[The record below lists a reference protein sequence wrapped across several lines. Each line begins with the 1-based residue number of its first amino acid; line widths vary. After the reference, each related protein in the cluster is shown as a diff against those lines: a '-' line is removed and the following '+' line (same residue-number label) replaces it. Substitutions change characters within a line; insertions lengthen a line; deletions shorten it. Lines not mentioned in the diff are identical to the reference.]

1 MSLTI
6 DIERRIGDFHLA
18 VQLHSPDGVM
28 ALLGPSGCGKSMTLR
43 CIAGIDRP
51 DRGHI
56 ELNGRVLYDS
66 AARVCLPPQR
76 REVGYLFQN
85 YALFPNMTVR
95 GNVLT
100 ALHGRC
106 ARADAKRRADAVLAA
121 LRLESVANH
130 RPSQLSGGQAQ
141 RAALARILA
150 APPQLLM
157 LDEPFAA
164 LDEALRQD
172 ILDEL
177 YELLTRFGNDA
188 ILVTHNREEAFRL
201 SRRTAV
207 MADGRILERND
218 TRALFRRPT
227 RLAAAR
233 VLGVENCSAA
243 RPLDARRVLAVDWD
257 QVLTL
262 SEVPP
267 GMTHVGIRAAD
278 LHPAAASD
286 ANRLPVRRVRLAQGL
301 TATRLQMQLPKGAIL
316 QWQTAAP
323 ADADALAV
331 DPADVLPLWECESR
345 R

>member
-6 DIERRIGDFHLA
+6 DIDRRAGRFHLA
-18 VQLHSPDGVM
+18 VQLRSPGGVL

-43 CIAGIDRP
+43 CVAGIDRP

-56 ELNGRVLYDS
+56 ELNGRALYDS

-76 REVGYLFQN
+76 REVGYLFQS

-95 GNVLT
+95 GNVLA
-100 ALHGRC
+100 ALHGKC
-106 ARADAKRRADAVLAA
+106 GRAEAKRRADAVLAA
-121 LRLESVANH
+121 LRLEAVADH

-164 LDEALRQD
+164 LDESLRED

-177 YELLTRFGNDA
+177 DDLLARFGSDV

-201 SRRTAV
+201 SQRTAV
-207 MADGRILERND
+207 MDQGRILEAGD
-218 TRALFRRPT
+218 TQRLFRRPT

-233 VLGVENCSAA
+233 ILGVDNLSRAVA
-243 RPLDARRVLAVDWD
+243 IDSHRVRAVDWD

-267 GMTHVGIRAAD
+267 NLTHVGVRAAD
-278 LHPAAASD
+278 LRPACAQAE
-286 ANRLPVRRVRLAQGL
+286 NRLPVRRVRQVQGL
-301 TATRLQMQLPKGAIL
+301 FAARQQLRLPNGAIL
-316 QWQTAAP
+316 HWQTAAP
-323 ADADALAV
+323 AGADVLTV
-331 DPADVLPLWECESR
+331 DPADVLPLSDR
-345 R
+345 